1 MEIRKAYSIG
11 FTKRTAEGFFETLK
25 KTGIKQ
31 LIDIRLNNVS
41 QLAGFTKREDLKY
54 FLKTICGV
62 IYRHELILAPTQ
74 DILDAYK
81 KEKGNWSNYEKS
93 FLELMAARQV
103 ENKIPRSTFEL
114 PTVLLCSEP
123 TPQKCHRR
131 LVLEYLKS
139 KWGDIE
145 IVHL

>member
-1 MEIRKAYSIG
+1 M
-11 FTKRTAEGFFETLK
+11 
-25 KTGIKQ
+25 
-31 LIDIRLNNVS
+31 
-41 QLAGFTKREDLKY
+41 AGFTKRDDLKY
-54 FLKTICGV
+54 FLKTICGAV
-62 IYRHELILAPTQ
+62 YRHELILAPTQ
-74 DILDAYK
+74 EILDAYK

-93 FLELMAARQV
+93 FLELMATRQV
-103 ENKIPRSTFEL
+103 ENKILHSTFDL

-145 IVHL
+145 IIHL